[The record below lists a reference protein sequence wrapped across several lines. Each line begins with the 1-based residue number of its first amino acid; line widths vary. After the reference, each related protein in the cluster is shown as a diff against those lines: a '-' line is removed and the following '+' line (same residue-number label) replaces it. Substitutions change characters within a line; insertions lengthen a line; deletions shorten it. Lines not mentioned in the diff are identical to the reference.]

1 MTDLAILQ
9 DGLREDDDSTD
20 GTLVSQIS
28 RFLERILMEHVDRNC
43 NQESPL
49 QLWSLCSVELVSSLS
64 VIDQILRLTLYK
76 MNYRNAQA
84 K

>member
-20 GTLVSQIS
+20 GTLVSYFS
-28 RFLERILMEHVDRNC
+28 RFLDRISTEDINRNC
-43 NQESPL
+43 SLESTV
-49 QLWSLCSVELVSSLS
+49 QLRSKLH
-64 VIDQILRLTLYK
+64 
-76 MNYRNAQA
+76 YRNVPA

>member
-28 RFLERILMEHVDRNC
+28 RFLERILMEHVDRKC
-43 NQESPL
+43 CLESPL
-49 QLWSLCSVELVSSLS
+49 QLWSLCSVEVPPSFS
-64 VIDQILRLTLYK
+64 VINQILTFTL
-76 MNYRNAQA
+76 NYRNVQA
-84 K
+84 R